1 MKNVNTIQ
9 KTVQE
14 FDLMM
19 AVALTRIGRNVPSL
33 NRMFAYSGNWKKDTI
48 RNHTLIATC
57 GPLSIANALE
67 KVVASKEETGEILPS
82 YLSAIA
88 DNLRRMADIGDDVN
102 RPFSMPK
109 SIPEKI
115 LRSYCN
121 HLLRFETTVCRGEY
135 LERFGED
142 GIRKAL
148 ADHGCEVDVSIIK
161 DHFEPMTITL
171 YECDGRGYS
180 RVAAV
185 TPIVKLTL
193 LRERERGRKSPKEK
207 DAQSSLSLPDFHI

>member
-1 MKNVNTIQ
+1 MKNVNTI
-9 KTVQE
+9 KKADQE

-19 AVALTRIGRNVPSL
+19 AEALTRIGRNVPSL

-57 GPLSIANALE
+57 GPLSIANAIE
-67 KVVASKEETGEILPS
+67 KAVASKEKTGEILPS

-109 SIPEKI
+109 SIPEKT

-121 HLLRFETTVCRGEY
+121 HLLRFGNTVCRGEY
-135 LERFGED
+135 LERFGAD
-142 GIRKAL
+142 SIRKAL
-148 ADHGCEVDVSIIK
+148 ANHGCEVDISVIK
-161 DHFEPMTITL
+161 DHFEPMTMTL
-171 YECDGRGYS
+171 YERDGRGYT

-193 LRERERGRKSPKEK
+193 LRECEQRRKSPKEK
-207 DAQSSLSLPDFHI
+207 DTQSASYLSGFHI